1 MDCGLKLA
9 GPDDDLY
16 GLYMDENY
24 IALTYGDNIRFS
36 FADRGKAIS
45 AHFSANKQG
54 LREIKPAIGAFCR
67 WAFNEYGAD
76 MVLATV
82 KKKSVCRL
90 VERCGFTRA
99 GSTDNCNVYWRKS
112 WVV

>member
-1 MDCGLKLA
+1 MLKLKLA
-9 GPDDDLY
+9 WPDDDLY

-54 LREIKPAIGAFCR
+54 LRDIKPAIGAFCR
-67 WAFNEYGAD
+67 WAFDEYGAE
-76 MVLATV
+76 MVLAQT
-82 KKKSVCRL
+82 KKDSVARL
-90 VERCGFTRA
+90 VERCGFEYAFTK
-99 GSTDNCNVYWRKS
+99 DNCRVYGRKS
-112 WVV
+112 WAV

>member
-1 MDCGLKLA
+1 MDSRLRPALK
-9 GPDDDLY
+9 DDDLY

-36 FADRGKAIS
+36 YAQRGEAIS

-54 LREIKPAIGAFCR
+54 LRDIKPAIEEFCR
-67 WAFNEYGAD
+67 WALRDYGAE

-82 KKKSVCRL
+82 KKKSVGRL
-90 VERCGFTRA
+90 IERCGFSYAFTK
-99 GSTDNCNVYWRKS
+99 DDHVIYWRKS
-112 WVV
+112 WAV